1 MGPSEPSLMMMAMI
15 IIGRKR
21 AIRRAI
27 DPQIS
32 MARFKARALP
42 TVQFHAIILNELP
55 NDERRLRGM
64 IFTRK
69 PFRFWWLLLDAVKGM
84 MDCLEWRLVVCW
96 ILGRFVWLFFCS
108 VKLGGIPRRWR

>member
-1 MGPSEPSLMMMAMI
+1 MTGPSEPSLMMMAMI
-15 IIGRKR
+15 SIGRKR

-27 DPQIS
+27 DPKIS

-42 TVQFHAIILNELP
+42 TVQFQASILNELP

-69 PFRFWWLLLDAVKGM
+69 PFVFGRLLLDAVKGM
-84 MDCLEWRLVVCW
+84 EDFEVEGDWLVAEC
-96 ILGRFVWLFFCS
+96 
-108 VKLGGIPRRWR
+108 